1 MMTLVASRRAGD
13 ITQKYGGV
21 NVLRGNLLQVRDR
34 RPNGEPADTLLTLPP
49 SLRLF

>member
-1 MMTLVASRRAGD
+1 MMTLVAARRAGD

-21 NVLRGNLLQVRDR
+21 NVVRGNLLQVRGR
-34 RPNGEPADTLLTLPP
+34 RPNGGPADTLLTLPP